1 MLSGIID
8 KEMKKKVTAAVVII
22 NRDGAILGCHGT
34 GKPRESG
41 FDFPKGLV
49 EENET
54 DIQGALRELRE
65 ETGLVL
71 SESDLLDCGVHK
83 HNKEK
88 DIHIFLYQTDYFP
101 GPWKCNS
108 FFELN
113 GHKIPEVDSYMVI
126 SKNQRGMFNKVLQDK
141 FEIIDSF
148 NSDENRNRN

>member
-1 MLSGIID
+1 
-8 KEMKKKVTAAVVII
+8 MKRVTSAIVII
-22 NRDGAILGCHGT
+22 NRDGNILGCHAT
-34 GKPRESG
+34 GKPKG
-41 FDFPKGLV
+41 TGYDFPKGMV
-49 EENET
+49 EVGESDRDAAIRELWEET
-54 DIQGALRELRE
+54 DITLKHPERLI
-65 ETGLVL
+65 
-71 SESDLLDCGVHK
+71 DCGVHP
-83 HNKEK
+83 HNREK

-126 SKNQRGMFNKVLQDK
+126 SKKQRGMFNKVLQDK